1 MHHKK
6 LRWGKHMNIEQA
18 KKFVAK
24 KIGFKSYTCQEIYRK
39 LVQSG
44 CEKEVA
50 EETVSEFC
58 KAGILNDEEY
68 TKMYIHDAAS
78 IGFKGMYRIR
88 QELGAKGISSTV
100 IDRAISDTEIDEGEL
115 LEKYVLIRFGE
126 SLFADFKELEKAKT
140 HLMRRGYG
148 IYEINRCFKK
158 LGIGVS
164 RGDID

>member
-1 MHHKK
+1 
-6 LRWGKHMNIEQA
+6 MNIEQA

-24 KIGFKSYTCQEIYRK
+24 KIGFKSYTCQEVYRK
-39 LVQSG
+39 LVQNG
-44 CEKEVA
+44 CEKDVA
-50 EETVSEFC
+50 EETIAEFC

-68 TKMYIHDAAS
+68 AKMYIYDAVN

-88 QELGAKGISSTV
+88 QELSAKGVSNSIIEKAVKAT
-100 IDRAISDTEIDEGEL
+100 DIDEEEQ
-115 LEKYVLIRFGE
+115 LEKYVLIRFADTG
-126 SLFADFKELEKAKT
+126 FADFKELEKAKT

-164 RGDID
+164 RGEVD